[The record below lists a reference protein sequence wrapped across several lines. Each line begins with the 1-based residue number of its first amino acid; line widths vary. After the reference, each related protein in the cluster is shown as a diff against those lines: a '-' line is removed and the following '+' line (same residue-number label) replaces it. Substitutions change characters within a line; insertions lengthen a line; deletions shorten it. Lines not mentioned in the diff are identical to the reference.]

1 MIYDL
6 RSFDHHKVDRYL
18 PSVAWL
24 TSVVLNEE
32 LSELLLYDK
41 IVHASGFFQAMLLV
55 NNQLLS
61 LRTDLH

>member
-6 RSFDHHKVDRYL
+6 SSFDHHKVDRYPL
-18 PSVAWL
+18 SVARL

-32 LSELLLYDK
+32 LSVLLLYDK
-41 IVHASGFFQAMLLV
+41 IVHACVFFQAMLLV

-61 LRTDLH
+61 LWTDLH